1 MKFLS
6 KLVHRIGRE
15 EQLEYSGASGTRLGL
30 MQFSSD
36 IIFPLDI
43 SSFED
48 YTNPSTNR
56 ALTSKVTQSLDDLKF
71 LGEGAFLDKALNAT
85 VGHFAANPRPEG
97 LCGCSPNKVVI
108 LMTNGKSHPSVSM
121 DDIELSVAGL
131 RQAGVKVIPVS
142 VTRECHGVMSD
153 EWNEGL
159 CPDTVVMNKLAGI
172 GRDDGSSFLE
182 MKSQD
187 TLPNLLNELKD
198 RCGPEAI
205 VEAPCNNCTCS
216 CELPVGPQGP
226 RGDKGDAIR
235 GEDGEPGR
243 QGPQGAK
250 GERGWPGDIG
260 DQGEVGPKGDQGVQG
275 VPGVDGQKGAQGVP
289 GIDGEDGEQGPQGP
303 KGDEGEQGP
312 KGNLGE
318 QGVPGIPGLRGEK
331 GNQGVQGPKGST
343 GEQGPRGPQGEKG
356 VGIKGDRGPQG
367 PDGPEGQRGPKG
379 NNGPKG
385 DTGRQGLCGKP
396 GPAGAQGEQGVPG
409 VDGADG
415 SQGPEGPQ
423 GPRGE
428 DGAQG
433 RPGRDGLPGSQGPAG
448 KRGISGE
455 RGPRGPEGNAGAKG
469 EKGEPSTELG
479 PPGVNGRPGQQ
490 GVAGERGRNGADGIQ
505 GPRGPQGPRGEPG
518 VAGPPGE
525 YDYDKL
531 RVVISEIVRELI
543 PGECG
548 EQLVECKE
556 FPIDITFLVDGSDS
570 ILPEDFDVVRA
581 WMLNVVDAFEPANR
595 PEGLKVDVVQYSHI
609 AELEIDEVCT
619 SGSDQIRDQVM
630 NIDQMRSG
638 TKTYSALRYVN
649 SQVVPR
655 LRSGSYKILIT
666 LTDGRASENRDEQ
679 AITDSAYN
687 FQMRIGVGVGDKVRE
702 EELEDFSDA
711 GEVFAVNDFG
721 ELQNIIDQIIDE
733 TCADVNKEAVR
744 QGRRRH

>member
-1 MKFLS
+1 MNVVPYGVETGGRRTEVEYIRNPETVVGECSCVCCEDKPAPLVAPKCPNDILVAVDSSACFRDHHRRMMKFLS

-48 YTNPSTNR
+48 YTNPSSNR

-198 RCGPEAI
+198 CGGPEAI

-385 DTGRQGLCGKP
+385 DNGRQGLCGKP

-448 KRGISGE
+448 KRGLSGE

-543 PGECG
+543 PGECAAG
-548 EQLVECKE
+548 AAEEDSATNEVEVIPRTSAPTIVE
-556 FPIDITFLVDGSDS
+556 TTLGDDLIPVT
-570 ILPEDFDVVRA
+570 PEDD
-581 WMLNVVDAFEPANR
+581 EPE
-595 PEGLKVDVVQYSHI
+595 PGYDY
-609 AELEIDEVCT
+609 
-619 SGSDQIRDQVM
+619 
-630 NIDQMRSG
+630 
-638 TKTYSALRYVN
+638 
-649 SQVVPR
+649 
-655 LRSGSYKILIT
+655 
-666 LTDGRASENRDEQ
+666 
-679 AITDSAYN
+679 
-687 FQMRIGVGVGDKVRE
+687 
-702 EELEDFSDA
+702 EDFSGDA
-711 GEVFAVNDFG
+711 DDLE
-721 ELQNIIDQIIDE
+721 Q
-733 TCADVNKEAVR
+733 
-744 QGRRRH
+744 